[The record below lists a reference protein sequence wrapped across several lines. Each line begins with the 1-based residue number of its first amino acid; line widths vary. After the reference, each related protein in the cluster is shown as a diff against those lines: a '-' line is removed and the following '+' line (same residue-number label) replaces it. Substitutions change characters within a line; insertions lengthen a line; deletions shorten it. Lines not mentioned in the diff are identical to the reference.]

1 LTILPRQERE
11 RLVLDLYNEGKTY
24 RKISEEARIYP
35 RNIRVILNKAVE
47 EKTVKWKEEIKQQDD
62 IDKHQQQQEQ
72 QLRSL
77 FTQAYKLFSEDKS
90 PIQVSIDL
98 NLRQS

>member
-24 RKISEEARIYP
+24 RKISEEARINP

-72 QLRSL
+72 QL
-77 FTQAYKLFSEDKS
+77 
-90 PIQVSIDL
+90 
-98 NLRQS
+98 